1 MEWVVACMF
10 KDERPLLREWVDH
23 YLQEGAAHLYLVDNG
38 STDLPEEVLAEFA
51 PRVTL
56 FKDAHRQPEGTQ
68 RVLLNKHVLPRLNPT
83 VWVFVCDVDEYL
95 YVRSGTVAGCLEAA
109 TQNKVWVPWKVFGSS
124 GHAAQPPSV
133 VAGFTRRAPEV
144 SQPFSRRGSH
154 LGTGKMLA
162 RHVLELGVH
171 EAVVR
176 GAQGVHVLGALQ
188 LNHYMFMARDYYR
201 DVKCARGGGETG
213 HRTGKYSMAYYAAAE
228 PGCNQV
234 TDTELLLKKGF
245 K

>member
-10 KDERPLLREWVDH
+10 KDERPLLKEWVEH
-23 YLQEGAAHLYLVDNG
+23 CFEEGASHLYLIDNG
-38 STDLPEEVLAEFA
+38 SSDRPEEVLEEFA
-51 PRVTL
+51 ARVTL
-56 FKDAHRQPEGTQ
+56 FKDAYRQPEGTQ
-68 RVLLNKHVLPRLNPT
+68 KTLLNKYVLPLVRPH

-95 YVRSGTVAGCLEAA
+95 YAQAGTVAACLEAA

-124 GHAAQPPSV
+124 GHAEQPPSV
-133 VAGFTRRAPEV
+133 VAGFTRRAPQV

-162 RHVLELGVH
+162 RHVQELGVH
-171 EAVVR
+171 EAVVQ
-176 GAQGVHVLGALQ
+176 GPQGVHVLGALQ
-188 LNHYMFMARDYYR
+188 LNHYMFMARDYYQN
-201 DVKCARGGGETG
+201 VKCARGGGETG
-213 HRTGKYSMAYYAAAE
+213 HKTGKYSMAYYDAAE

-234 TDTELLLKKGF
+234 ADTELLLKKGF